1 MTAERDDEKFAQLVD
16 ALGPY
21 LARVVIVGGWAHRLF
36 RNHPLAQTLPYAP
49 LMTRDTDVAL
59 PTGIALDE
67 ENVRERLLSRGFHEE
82 FLGDGRP
89 PVTHYHLGGDDAGFY
104 VEFLTPLV
112 GSEFKRDDTR
122 DVTTT
127 IAGVTA
133 QKLRYLEVLLI
144 APWSVPLTFGG
155 LAGQLPARINIANPV
170 SYIVQKLLVSGKRK
184 PGERAKD
191 VLYIHDTF
199 EVSDYRLVAERSKIP
214 YLYEIRSTGIN
225 GACPIVLTVPRRSMT
240 PCATNWRARA
250 GTMRACVT
258 NWHAWNVSAP
268 SWNASAI
275 GCVARMNG

>member
-104 VEFLTPLV
+104 VEFLTPIV
-112 GSEFKRDDTR
+112 GSEVKRDDTR

-199 EVSDYRLVAERSKIP
+199 EIF
-214 YLYEIRSTGIN
+214 
-225 GACPIVLTVPRRSMT
+225 GAALSELRQVWTDRVQPALGRRTEAKLKQARRRVFGEVTDTVRD
-240 PCATNWRARA
+240 A
-250 GTMRACVT
+250 
-258 NWHAWNVSAP
+258 
-268 SWNASAI
+268 
-275 GCVARMNG
+275 ARMATGRQLSVEALLEVCEAGLTSIVD